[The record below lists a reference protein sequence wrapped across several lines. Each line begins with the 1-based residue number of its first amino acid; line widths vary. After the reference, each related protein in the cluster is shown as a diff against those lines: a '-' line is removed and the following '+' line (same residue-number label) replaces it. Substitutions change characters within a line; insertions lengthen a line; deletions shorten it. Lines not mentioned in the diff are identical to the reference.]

1 MPSRLWNVSKRL
13 TLVGLAVAAVTAL
26 SGCVVAPAYP
36 ARYGYGHG
44 YGYYD
49 GAPAVVRT
57 PPPPPRYY
65 PYYRYRGW

>member
-1 MPSRLWNVSKRL
+1 MSNRLWSVSKRL

-44 YGYYD
+44 YYD
-49 GAPAVVRT
+49 GAPPVVVRT

>member
-1 MPSRLWNVSKRL
+1 MSNRFWSLSKRL

-36 ARYGYGHG
+36 ARYGYYEGSGG
-44 YGYYD
+44 Y
-49 GAPAVVRT
+49 VRT

>member
-1 MPSRLWNVSKRL
+1 MSNRLSNASKRL

-36 ARYGYGHG
+36 ARHG

-49 GAPAVVRT
+49 GAPPVGVRT
-57 PPPPPRYY
+57 PPPPSLRS
-65 PYYRYRGW
+65 G